1 MTLRFFLIDA
11 PDLQGRNEAD
21 RIFEFDAFPVSL
33 GRGANNSISLTDP
46 TRTVSRNHAR
56 IMGKNDQV
64 VIVDLDS
71 KNFTYLND
79 DRLNPLEVYELS
91 EGDVLQCG
99 DFVIRVDVLDIQRA
113 PAPVPKQDK
122 TLIDTEVRYNGVKNN
137 PFDEVVVD
145 LIDTLEQL
153 NTIYSQIPPEHRD
166 AMLAESIS
174 RTMDEIQESNDV
186 VQLLA
191 DSISKTGLLNKDMF
205 IPKNGG

>member
-21 RIFEFDAFPVSL
+21 RIFQLVEFPVTI

-56 IMGKNDQV
+56 IMEKNGEV

-79 DRLNPLEVYELS
+79 DRLNPLEAYELR
-91 EGDVLQCG
+91 EGDIFQCG
-99 DFVIRVDVLDIQRA
+99 DFVLRVDVIDARINPLA
-113 PAPVPKQDK
+113 AKKQDK
-122 TLIDTEVRYNGVKNN
+122 TLIDTEVRYNGIKNN

-153 NTIYSQIPPEHRD
+153 NTIYRQITPEDRD
-166 AMLAESIS
+166 GMLAESIS
-174 RTMDEIQESNDV
+174 RTMETIQESNDV

-191 DSISKTGLLNKDMF
+191 DSISKTGLLNKDLF
-205 IPKNGG
+205 IPKHEG